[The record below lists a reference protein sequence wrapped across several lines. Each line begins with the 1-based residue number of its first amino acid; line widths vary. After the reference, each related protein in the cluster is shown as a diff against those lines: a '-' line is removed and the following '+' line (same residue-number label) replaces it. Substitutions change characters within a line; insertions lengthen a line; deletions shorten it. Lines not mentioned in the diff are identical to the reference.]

1 MAANEIPIAGYG
13 STLLSRA
20 EVAEGTMV
28 FHFGEM
34 SAGRVFLI
42 AAMIIDR
49 SPER

>member
-34 SAGRVFLI
+34 SGGESVS
-42 AAMIIDR
+42 DCSDDYR
-49 SPER
+49 SRPER